1 MYKHLSRPTPVS
13 ELILRINVCEAIKM
27 ITSNN
32 ITNIYQSTFFNFSDG
47 SNESLTKGI
56 IQKLQICRMLDF
68 KNVY

>member
-32 ITNIYQSTFFNFSDG
+32 ITNIYQSTFFLILATAATNR
-47 SNESLTKGI
+47 L
-56 IQKLQICRMLDF
+56 QKE
-68 KNVY
+68 